1 MSLFDFPP
9 IWKELRLKSQLC
21 DGVVKCEDGAEFKIH
36 RCIMA
41 AVSPYFR
48 ALFTNS
54 INRNQEEQTE
64 AKMNIPGYIFQV
76 FLDYAYTGSC
86 IVSKDNVRQ
95 LIKFADQYQLL
106 DVVQLC
112 CNYLIDELS
121 PANCLDILQ
130 FANHYFCKDLMQK
143 GKVFIRHNFPKLL
156 KESKEFFGIS
166 SHYLRSIL
174 KDDELNVKT
183 EMVVFEAIKMW
194 INHSPSERKSHLLE
208 LIKCI
213 R

>member
-21 DGVVKCEDGAEFKIH
+21 DGVVKCEDGTEFKIH
-36 RCIMA
+36 RCILA

-54 INRNQEEQTE
+54 INRNEAEQIE
-64 AKMNIPGYIFQV
+64 AKMNLPGDIFQV
-76 FLDYAYTGSC
+76 FLDYAYTGTC
-86 IVSKDNVRQ
+86 IVNKVNVRQ
-95 LIKFADQYQLL
+95 LLKFADQYQLL

-112 CNYLIDELS
+112 CNYLIEDLS
-121 PANCLDILQ
+121 PSNCLDILQ
-130 FANHYFCKDLMQK
+130 FANHYFCKDLIQK
-143 GKVFIRHNFPKLL
+143 GKLYIRHNFSKLL
-156 KESKEFFGIS
+156 KESKEFLNIS
-166 SHYLRSIL
+166 AQYLKSIL

-183 EMVVFEAIKMW
+183 EMIVFEALRLW
-194 INHSPSERKSHLLE
+194 ISHSPLDRKNHLLE
-208 LIKCI
+208 LLKCV